1 MNDNTFIEN
10 LKKETNY
17 TSTEN
22 GGITHKSTLNAVYD
36 LFALG
41 GAYRNRDD
49 DDCILLFKKAFEE
62 NEELA
67 LKCLFYLRDIRGGQG
82 ERRFFRVCIEW
93 LAREYPE
100 AAFRNLDNIPEYGRW
115 DDLYALVGTKLE
127 NDVFDLFQTQL
138 NKDLISLKENNT
150 EGVSLLAK
158 WLKSENASSFET
170 KQLGNRTREYLGY
183 SHKKYRKTLSA
194 LRTRI
199 NIVEKLMS
207 ENKWKEINFA
217 KIPSRA
223 GLIYRNAFAK
233 RDAERYAE
241 FINSKET
248 KIKTSTLYPYDIVN
262 KVTSKIS
269 RDWMRGYILNIDK
282 IEREALNKYWLNQK
296 DYLNGKTC
304 KIMCVVDTSGSMTET
319 YGNSTLAPIDIAIS
333 LGMYC
338 GERIGEPF
346 KNHFISFSSR
356 PQLIEIDKMGID
368 FCSRVKNIYQTNL
381 CSNTDIE
388 AVFKLLKNTIL
399 ETGQK
404 DTLDTIIIISDMQI
418 DKMSYWKD
426 EERVKTEM
434 ERIRIEWEQDGLKM
448 PHLIYWCV
456 DAKKDIILDLGP
468 NVTCC
473 SGCSPIIFKQVLT
486 GKTGMELCLEV
497 LNSKRYENIC

>member
-17 TSTEN
+17 TYTSN
-22 GGITHKSTLNAVYD
+22 MAITHKSTLNAVYD

-269 RDWMRGYILNIDK
+269 RDWVRGYILNIDK

-356 PQLIEIDKMGID
+356 PQLIEIDGVD
-368 FCSRVKNIYQTNL
+368 FCDKVKRIYQQNL
-381 CSNTDIE
+381 CANTDLK
-388 AVFKLLKNTIL
+388 AVFDMLLNMYIGGKVKAEDMPDQLIV
-399 ETGQK
+399 
-404 DTLDTIIIISDMQI
+404 ISDMEI
-418 DKMSYWKD
+418 DSGSY
-426 EERVKTEM
+426 
-434 ERIRIEWEQDGLKM
+434 
-448 PHLIYWCV
+448 
-456 DAKKDIILDLGP
+456 
-468 NVTCC
+468 
-473 SGCSPIIFKQVLT
+473 
-486 GKTGMELCLEV
+486 
-497 LNSKRYENIC
+497 

>member
-1 MNDNTFIEN
+1 MNNFINE
-10 LKKETNY
+10 LKKDTNY
-17 TSTEN
+17 TLTEN
-22 GGITHKSTLNAVYD
+22 NALTHKSTLNAVYD

-41 GAYRNRDD
+41 GAYRNRSD

-62 NEELA
+62 DETLA

-82 ERRFFRVCIEW
+82 ERRFFRVCMNW
-93 LAREYPE
+93 LAHEYPE

-115 DDLYALVGTKLE
+115 DDLYSIIGTKLE
-127 NDVFDLFQTQL
+127 NDALDLFAAQL
-138 NKDLISLKENNT
+138 NKDLASLKENDT
-150 EGVSLLAK
+150 EGVSLLGK

-183 SHKKYRKTLSA
+183 SHRKYRKILSS

-207 ENKWKEINFA
+207 SGQWDKINFA
-217 KIPSRA
+217 KIPSKA
-223 GLIYRNAFAK
+223 GLIYRNAFAHNDLTK
-233 RDAERYAE
+233 ERYAE
-241 FINSKET
+241 FMNNKET
-248 KIKTSTLYPYDIVN
+248 KVNAATLYPYEIVN
-262 KVTSKIS
+262 KVTNKIDWNNNLRLDKTE
-269 RDWMRGYILNIDK
+269 RDT
-282 IEREALNKYWLNQK
+282 LNKYWENQK
-296 DYLNGKTC
+296 DYLKGKPC
-304 KIMCVVDTSGSMTET
+304 KMMCVVDTSSSMTST
-319 YGNSTLAPIDIAIS
+319 YNTTIAPIDVAIS

-346 KNHFISFSSR
+346 KNYFISFSSI
-356 PQLIEIDKMGID
+356 PQLIEIDKMGTD

-404 DTLDTIIIISDMQI
+404 DILDTIVIISDMQI
-418 DKMSYWKD
+418 DKMSCWRD
-426 EERVKTEM
+426 EEKVKTEM
-434 ERIRIEWEQDGLKM
+434 ERIRIEWEQDGLKI

-456 DAKKDIILDLGP
+456 DAKKDTILDLGP

-486 GKTGMELCLEV
+486 GKTGMELCLEI
-497 LNSKRYENIC
+497 LNSKRYENIH